1 MSRPLSQ
8 ISAKM
13 KSSKSASDAQNKAV
27 VAFGSNLGDRLANI
41 EAALAKMRE
50 NDLRVLKLSSLYET
64 KPMYYDDQD
73 PFLNGVCQIET
84 SLAPLQLLDV
94 LQAIENELG
103 RKRLIDK
110 GPRTVDLDVILYNQD
125 YFKHP
130 RLNIPHILMLEREFV
145 LRPLTDIL
153 PDEYLPADFSPST
166 RHRRISQLL
175 DALPEKDATM
185 SPVTVLRPQMPMVRT
200 HDATRK
206 THIMAILNLT
216 PDSFSDGGVHTAKG
230 AEAIKT
236 TVANFIAAGASII
249 DIGGQSTRPKADYL
263 GPKEELE
270 RILPVIR
277 IIREMKEAENIALSI
292 DTFHSDVA
300 RQTILAGADI
310 INDVSAGLLDPQMLP
325 TVAELGKTIVLMHM
339 RGDPHTMTKL
349 TDYPDGVTNGVA
361 RELYER
367 VQAALEAGI
376 APWRIIL
383 DPGLGFAKD
392 QEQNLEL
399 LRSLQQL
406 REQTQYSSVLRNFPW
421 LMGPSRKGF
430 IGNVT
435 GVSEAPKRSYGT
447 AAAVT
452 ASIEGGAD
460 IVRIHDVG
468 EMVQV
473 TKMADAIYR
482 RP

>member
-1 MSRPLSQ
+1 
-8 ISAKM
+8 M
-13 KSSKSASDAQNKAV
+13 KSSSSAPGGLNKAV
-27 VAFGSNLGDRLANI
+27 VAFGSNLGERLTNI
-41 EAALAKMRE
+41 EAALSKMRE
-50 NDLRVLKLSSLYET
+50 NDLHILKLSSLYET

-84 SLAPLQLLDV
+84 SLEPLQLLDV

-110 GPRTVDLDVILYNQD
+110 GPRTVDLDIILYNHD
-125 YFKHP
+125 YIKHP
-130 RLNIPHILMLEREFV
+130 RLNVPHMLMLEREFV
-145 LRPLTDIL
+145 LRPLAEIL
-153 PDEYLPADFSPST
+153 PDEHLPVEFSPT
-166 RHRRISQLL
+166 APYRQISQLL
-175 DALPEKDATM
+175 EALAEKDTTM
-185 SPVTVLRPQMPMVRT
+185 SPVAVLRSSIPLVRT

-206 THIMAILNLT
+206 THVMAILNLT

-230 AEAIKT
+230 VESIKT
-236 TVANFIAAGASII
+236 TVASFITAGASII
-249 DIGGQSTRPKADYL
+249 DVGGQSTRPKADYL
-263 GPKEELE
+263 GPQEELE
-270 RILPVIR
+270 RILPIVR
-277 IIREMKEAENIALSI
+277 IIREMKEAENVAISI

-310 INDVSAGLLDPQMLP
+310 INDVSAGLLDPLMLP
-325 TVAELGKTIVLMHM
+325 TVAGLGKTIILMHM

-349 TDYPDGVTNGVA
+349 TDYPEGVTNGVA
-361 RELYER
+361 RELGER
-367 VQAALEAGI
+367 VRAALAAGI
-376 APWRIIL
+376 PPWRIIL

-406 REQTQYSSVLRNFPW
+406 REQTEYSSTLRNFPW

-430 IGNVT
+430 VGNVT
-435 GVSEAPKRSYGT
+435 GVSDASKRSYGT

>member
-1 MSRPLSQ
+1 
-8 ISAKM
+8 M
-13 KSSKSASDAQNKAV
+13 KSSSLASGATNKAV

-41 EAALAKMRE
+41 EAALVKMRE
-50 NDLRVLKLSSLYET
+50 NQLHVLKLSPLYET
-64 KPMYYDDQD
+64 MPMYYDDQD

-84 SLAPLQLLDV
+84 TLEPLQLLDI
-94 LQAIENELG
+94 LQSIENDLG

-110 GPRTVDLDVILYNQD
+110 GPRTIDLDIILYNQAH
-125 YFKHP
+125 FKHP

-145 LRPLTDIL
+145 LRPLADIL
-153 PDEYLPADFSPST
+153 PNAHLPADFSPT
-166 RHRRISQLL
+166 APHRQISQLL
-175 DALPEKDATM
+175 EALPEKDATM
-185 SPVTVLRPQMPMVRT
+185 SPVTTLKPEMPLIRT
-200 HDATRK
+200 RDVSRK
-206 THIMAILNLT
+206 THVMAILNLT
-216 PDSFSDGGVHTAKG
+216 PDSFSDGGLHTAKG
-230 AEAIKT
+230 AESIKT

-263 GPKEELE
+263 GPHEELN
-270 RILPVIR
+270 RILPIVRLIR
-277 IIREMKEAENIALSI
+277 QMKEAENVAISI
-292 DTFHSDVA
+292 DTFHSVVA
-300 RQTILAGADI
+300 RETILAGADI
-310 INDVSAGLLDPQMLP
+310 INDVSAGLLDSRMLP

-349 TDYPDGVTNGVA
+349 TDYPDGVISGVA
-361 RELYER
+361 RELCER
-367 VQAALEAGI
+367 VQAALASGI
-376 APWRIIL
+376 RPWRVIL
-383 DPGLGFAKD
+383 DPGLGFAKN
-392 QEQNLEL
+392 QQQNLEL
-399 LRSLQQL
+399 LRSLAQL
-406 REQTQYSSVLRNFPW
+406 REQTEYSPALRNFPW

-435 GVSEAPKRSYGT
+435 DVSDASKRSYGT

-460 IVRIHDVG
+460 IVRIHDVR

>member
-1 MSRPLSQ
+1 MKPST
-8 ISAKM
+8 SAPG
-13 KSSKSASDAQNKAV
+13 SLNKAV

-41 EAALAKMRE
+41 ETGLFKMRE

-73 PFLNGVCQIET
+73 TFLNGVCQIET
-84 SLAPLQLLDV
+84 SLEPLQLLDV
-94 LQAIENELG
+94 LQAIENDLG

-110 GPRTVDLDVILYNQD
+110 GPRTLDLDIILYNHD

-130 RLNIPHILMLEREFV
+130 RLNIPHMLMLEREFV
-145 LRPLTDIL
+145 LRPLADIL
-153 PDEYLPADFSPST
+153 PDERLPADFSPT
-166 RHRRISQLL
+166 APYRKISQLL
-175 DALPEKDATM
+175 EGLAERDTTM
-185 SPVTVLRPQMPMVRT
+185 SPVTVLRPQMPLVRT
-200 HDATRK
+200 HDITRK
-206 THIMAILNLT
+206 THVMAILNLT
-216 PDSFSDGGVHTAKG
+216 PDSFSDGGVHAAKG
-230 AEAIKT
+230 AESIKT
-236 TVANFIAAGASII
+236 TVASFIAAGASII
-249 DIGGQSTRPKADYL
+249 DVGGQSTRPKADYL
-263 GPKEELE
+263 GPQEELE
-270 RILPVIR
+270 RILPIVR
-277 IIREMKEAENIALSI
+277 VIREMKEAENVAISI

-310 INDVSAGLLDPQMLP
+310 INDVSAGLLDPQMLS

-361 RELYER
+361 RELCER
-367 VQAALEAGI
+367 LHAALAAGI
-376 APWRIIL
+376 PPWRIIL

-406 REQTQYSSVLRNFPW
+406 REQAEYAPTFRNFPW

-430 IGNVT
+430 VGSVT
-435 GVSEAPKRSYGT
+435 GVAEASGRSYGT

-460 IVRIHDVG
+460 IVRIHDVR